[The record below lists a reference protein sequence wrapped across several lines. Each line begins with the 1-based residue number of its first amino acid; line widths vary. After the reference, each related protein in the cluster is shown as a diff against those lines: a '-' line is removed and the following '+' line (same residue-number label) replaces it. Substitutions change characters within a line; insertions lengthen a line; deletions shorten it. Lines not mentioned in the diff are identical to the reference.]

1 MQGDGPLEDQVTTL
15 HPHPGKAGVSIS
27 RQKYDTIRQAI
38 VDSTHAAGGE
48 ITFGRL
54 TDVVTQRLQG
64 SFDGSVPWY
73 VVTVKLDLEARGVL
87 ARVPG
92 ASPQRLRLVDPQ
104 G

>member
-1 MQGDGPLEDQVTTL
+1 MDDKIMTL
-15 HPHPGKAGVSIS
+15 HPDPNKAGTNIS
-27 RQKYDTIRQAI
+27 GRKYDLVRQAI